1 MDEIL
6 NLHIN
11 EMAGAEFDC
20 SCGRRHGFPIRHLHI
35 GPGVLP
41 ELLGVL
47 RPFLGKKLFIFGDG
61 NTFRAAGERVV
72 ALLRG
77 AGHDLDEFWFQ
88 TGENEALI
96 PNESALGRL
105 LMEMGQA
112 ELILGVGSGT
122 INDLGK
128 FISRQSGRPH
138 IIVCTAPSMDGY
150 VSDSSALTNAGRKI
164 SYPSALPFAVIAD
177 AEILKNAPQ
186 RLVQA
191 GFGDVLG
198 KLTALADWR
207 LSKELTGEYYCE
219 SCVKLVQKALKAV
232 TKNVDAIRER
242 RDEGIDYLI
251 QALVLT
257 GVAMSL
263 VGVSRPASGAEHM
276 LSHHWEMDFQK
287 RGLFAD
293 LHGIKVGAATPVV
306 AELFELLKDEL
317 PKEALALAPTRA
329 ECERLLLAV
338 GAPASPKDVHIDREL
353 FQQSLH
359 EAYTIRKRYSIL
371 QLAIE
376 KGRMDEIAAAMTE
389 RIYGKA

>member
-1 MDEIL
+1 LDEIL

-11 EMAGAEFDC
+11 EMAGIEFDC
-20 SCGRRHGFPIRHLHI
+20 SCGRRHSFPIRHLHI
-35 GPGVLP
+35 GPGALLELPDVLK
-41 ELLGVL
+41 
-47 RPFLGKKLFIFGDG
+47 PFLGKKLFVFGDS
-61 NTFRAAGERVV
+61 NTFQAAGERVLK
-72 ALLRG
+72 LLAE
-77 AGHDLDEFWFQ
+77 AGHDFDGFWFQ
-88 TGENEALI
+88 TSENEALI
-96 PNESALGRL
+96 PDESALGRL
-105 LMEMGQA
+105 LMEMGDA

-128 FISRQSGRPH
+128 FISRKTGRPH

-164 SYPSALPFAVIAD
+164 SYPSTLPFAVIAD
-177 AEILKNAPQ
+177 AEILKNAPP
-186 RLVQA
+186 RLLQA

-219 SCVKLVQKALKAV
+219 SCVKLVQKALDAV
-232 TKNVDAIRER
+232 IQNVDAIRER

-287 RGLFAD
+287 RGQFAE
-293 LHGIKVGAATPVV
+293 LHGIKVGVATPVA
-306 AELFELLKDEL
+306 AELFELLKEEI
-317 PKEALALAPTRA
+317 PAEALALAPSSA

-338 GAPASPKDVHIDREL
+338 DAPVSPKDVHISREL
-353 FQQSLH
+353 FQRSLH

-371 QLAIE
+371 QLAVE
-376 KGRMDEIAAAMTE
+376 KGRMEEIASAMAD
-389 RIYGKA
+389 RIYGKI